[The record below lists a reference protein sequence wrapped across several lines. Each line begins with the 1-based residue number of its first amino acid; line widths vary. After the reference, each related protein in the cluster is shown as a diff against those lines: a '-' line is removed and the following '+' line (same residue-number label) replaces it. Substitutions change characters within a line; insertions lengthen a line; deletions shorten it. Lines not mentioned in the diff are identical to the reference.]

1 MATFARTYKPHPHTH
16 NWGAEHVQPNACQV
30 SVVSWS
36 GDDTYYGWLDYAR
49 WMDVEMNRSLTIKWR
64 YVQVFL
70 FA

>member
-1 MATFARTYKPHPHTH
+1 MATFARTYKPHDTS

-30 SVVSWS
+30 SWGGNDVH
-36 GDDTYYGWLDYAR
+36 YGWLDYAQ
-49 WMDVEMNRSLTIKWR
+49 WIDIEYNSALTIKWR